1 MKPLLEKLVEAVD
14 QRVEWLRT
22 EEGVAK
28 IREDYLNRLYRYRV
42 WADYE
47 VDGKKVRRFITGID
61 AFGRLETIDESGEQY
76 VYDIKEIKF
85 V

>member
-1 MKPLLEKLVEAVD
+1 MKPVLEKLVEAVD

-22 EEGVAK
+22 EDGIAK
-28 IREDYLNRLYRYRV
+28 IKMDYLNRLYRYRT

-47 VDGKKVRRFITGID
+47 VDGQKVRRFITGID
-61 AFGRLETIDESGEQY
+61 PFGRLETIDESGKKY
-76 VYDIKEIKF
+76 VYDIKEVKF